1 MYIQTILEDLSILNQ
16 LYVMSGYIYEQ
27 KKCLLVKIRLK
38 SEKIHIEL
46 PGSALEESLPLKI

>member
-16 LYVMSGYIYEQ
+16 LYVM
-27 KKCLLVKIRLK
+27 LK